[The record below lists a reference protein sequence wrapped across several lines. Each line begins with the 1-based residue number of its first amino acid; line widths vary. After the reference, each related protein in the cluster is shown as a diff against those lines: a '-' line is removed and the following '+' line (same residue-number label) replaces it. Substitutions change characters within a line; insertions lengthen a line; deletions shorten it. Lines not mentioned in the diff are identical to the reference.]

1 LCVADR
7 KIGYRLLGSA
17 LRLFGSR
24 ADRLF
29 LSFLPRSRG
38 GGAPVPHLPSA
49 RCLLRAP
56 LFLVPPSLSS
66 GRFLLPALFYP
77 ESALAFRPGWSRLV
91 CPRIWSVH
99 MHCSLSPFPLERVCV
114 CERPQTPRR
123 SSPRY
128 FAENLRETAGGTALR
143 PQYTLRSPSDSLT
156 LLLVGLVCVCPC
168 SLALAM
174 SSDRFGSTS

>member
-1 LCVADR
+1 MCVADR

-114 CERPQTPRR
+114 RATPDPPALKPALLRR
-123 SSPRY
+123 KSARDRRWYSAPSAVHAPLPVR
-128 FAENLRETAGGTALR
+128 L
-143 PQYTLRSPSDSLT
+143 SDSLACGSGVRVPVFT
-156 LLLVGLVCVCPC
+156 
-168 SLALAM
+168 
-174 SSDRFGSTS
+174 RFSYVL